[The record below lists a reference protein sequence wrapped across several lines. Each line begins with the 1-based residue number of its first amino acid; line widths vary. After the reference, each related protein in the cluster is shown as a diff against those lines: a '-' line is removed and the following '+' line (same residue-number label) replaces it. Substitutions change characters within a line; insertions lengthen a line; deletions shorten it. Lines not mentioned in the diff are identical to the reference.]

1 MTKPKAQ
8 IGIIGGSGLYELLEK
23 PKEIEV
29 NTPFGKP
36 SDKITLGEYAGKK
49 VAFLPRH
56 GKKHRFPPHEIP
68 YRANIYA
75 FKKLGVQRIIAPCA
89 AGSLTPKIKPGDFVI
104 CDQFIDRTKG
114 REDSFYEDPK
124 KSARLAKSLG
134 FKKTISSIVHISC
147 VDPYCPQLRKLAHDA
162 CKKLKIQVHPKGT
175 VVVINGPRF
184 STRAESRFYSSS
196 GFDIINMTQYPEAAL
211 ARELEMC
218 YVNISLVTDFDAGLE
233 GMQDIYP
240 VTTEEV
246 VKVFKA
252 NIDKVKKLI
261 FKMIEDMPEEK
272 TCECEQTLEKA
283 MI

>member
-1 MTKPKAQ
+1 MKKQAQ

-29 NTPFGKP
+29 KTPYGKP

-56 GKKHRFPPHEIP
+56 GKKHQFAPHKIP

-75 FKKLGVQRIIAPCA
+75 FKKLGIKRIIAPCA
-89 AGSLTPKIKPGDFVI
+89 AGSLTPKFKPGDFVI

-114 REDSFYEDPK
+114 REDTFYDDPQ
-124 KSARLAKSLG
+124 KSHNLAKSLG
-134 FKKTISSIVHISC
+134 FKKKISSVVHISC
-147 VDPYCPQLRKLAHDA
+147 VDPYCPELRKIAFDTA
-162 CKKLKIQVHPKGT
+162 KKLKIQAHPKGT

-184 STRAESRFYSSS
+184 STRAESRFYSSQ
-196 GFDIINMTQYPEAAL
+196 GFDIINMTQYPEVVL

-218 YVNISLVTDFDAGLE
+218 YVTIVLITDFDAGLE

-240 VTTEEV
+240 VTFEEL

-261 FKMIEDMPEEK
+261 FKMIEDMPEK
-272 TCECEQTLEKA
+272 RICECGQALEKA
-283 MI
+283 MV

>member
-1 MTKPKAQ
+1 MKKQAQ

-23 PKEIEV
+23 PKEIEI
-29 NTPFGKP
+29 NTPYGKP

-49 VAFLPRH
+49 IAFLPRH
-56 GKKHRFPPHEIP
+56 GKKHQFPPHKIP
-68 YRANIYA
+68 YQANIYA

-104 CDQFIDRTKG
+104 CDQFIDQTKE
-114 REDSFYEDPK
+114 REDSFYEDPQ
-124 KSARLAKSLG
+124 KSAKLAKGLG
-134 FKKTISSIVHISC
+134 FKKIVSSVVHISC
-147 VDPYCPQLRKLAHDA
+147 VDPYCSQLRKIALNT
-162 CKKLKIQVHPKGT
+162 CQKLKIKVYPKGI

-184 STRAESRFYSSS
+184 SSKAESRFYSSQ
-196 GFDIINMTQYPEAAL
+196 GFDIINMTQYPEVVL

-240 VTTEEV
+240 VTTDQV
-246 VKVFKA
+246 VKVFKI
-252 NIDKVKKLI
+252 NIEKVKKLI
-261 FKMIEDMPEEK
+261 FKMIKDVPK
-272 TCECEQTLEKA
+272 KRICECGQTLEKA